1 MTYHSGADGFRPSQS
16 DSRKELR
23 VQVHLE
29 SVLGSSMLGK
39 RKVEWLDI
47 SNFGCR
53 ALCSLSLEVGT
64 KVVLTMPGLAPI
76 GAQIRWSRQ
85 GSLGLQFATPLHPL
99 VLERLV
105 ASSRGA

>member
-1 MTYHSGADGFRPSQS
+1 MTYQSAADSFRPSQS
-16 DSRKELR
+16 NSRKELR

-39 RKVEWLDI
+39 RKVELLDI

-53 ALCSLSLEVGT
+53 ALCSLNVEPGT

-85 GSLGLQFATPLHPL
+85 GSLGLEFATPLHPL
-99 VLERLV
+99 VLHRLV
-105 ASSRGA
+105 AESREA